1 MKTVLLASVSGK
13 SSTTMAMEDDRSESR
28 DSCYFPGCRKDA
40 NCNCK
45 ICLASISA
53 TLDLMPISCQKSSL
67 TKLSASSPD
76 HDVERTP
83 ISFNSS
89 ILSTPKSNS
98 NRLSASP
105 IIISKARLNLE
116 EKMGKS
122 EGERGLRGCLFRLVL
137 GLCLIFVAEFGF
149 SCGVSGLLQPVL
161 SPDIVRSL
169 GEKSWAVKDL
179 KGRLRFV
186 QKELQGLVD
195 GQISNC
201 SYSNSIWKIDQ
212 VPYAK
217 LLFEKE
223 KLNFGWKL

>member
-1 MKTVLLASVSGK
+1 
-13 SSTTMAMEDDRSESR
+13 
-28 DSCYFPGCRKDA
+28 
-40 NCNCK
+40 
-45 ICLASISA
+45 
-53 TLDLMPISCQKSSL
+53 
-67 TKLSASSPD
+67 
-76 HDVERTP
+76 
-83 ISFNSS
+83 
-89 ILSTPKSNS
+89 
-98 NRLSASP
+98 
-105 IIISKARLNLE
+105 LE

-149 SCGVSGLLQPVL
+149 SCGISGLLQPVL

-223 KLNFGWKL
+223 TLNFGWKL